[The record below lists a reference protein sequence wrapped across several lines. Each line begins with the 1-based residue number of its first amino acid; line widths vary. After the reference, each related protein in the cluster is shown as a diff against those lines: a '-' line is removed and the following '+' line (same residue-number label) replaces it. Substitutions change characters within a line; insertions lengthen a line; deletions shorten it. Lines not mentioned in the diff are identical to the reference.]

1 MATLSDVSAAARK
14 LSFAIPPDHEAD
26 YLALLG
32 TTDWAV
38 AAVMAYPGAPTSKRG
53 WGDESSLNVE
63 ITRSPS
69 TRSNILGR
77 IFIGRCQ
84 RITS

>member
-38 AAVMAYPGAPTSKRG
+38 AAVMAYPGTPTSKRG
-53 WGDESSLNVE
+53 GDESSLNVE
-63 ITRSPS
+63 ITRYPS

-77 IFIGRCQ
+77 ISTGRCQ
-84 RITS
+84 RIIS